1 MASRLGQFVKFYNA
15 NFERRPIPTLMITNS
30 TLNTL
35 ADILAQT
42 STIYLSPADEKP
54 SYDPERTLRFAVF
67 GAAMG
72 PFIGRWLRL
81 LERHIPMVKAGG
93 AGSTGMQLAKRVLAD
108 QVIMYVLLP
117 SFAQD

>member
-108 QVIMYVLLP
+108 QVIMYVILP
-117 SFAQD
+117 SFA

>member
-1 MASRLGQFVKFYNA
+1 M
-15 NFERRPIPTLMITNS
+15 
-30 TLNTL
+30 
-35 ADILAQT
+35 
-42 STIYLSPADEKP
+42 KP

-93 AGSTGMQLAKRVLAD
+93 AGSTGIQLAKRVLAD
-108 QVIMYVLLP
+108 QVVMYVPVSSLTR
-117 SFAQD
+117 FKD